1 MNKYELA
8 ENLTKLANELF
19 AKETKLLNIEEGFIE
34 NINNVVLDKATKLA
48 LGDGEEF
55 DEVNASALIS
65 QFIKF
70 KAIPEMET
78 WIIDDMLKFDST
90 ESFLGRERTTD
101 EIILYATPKE
111 FFDNCDIFGEDYPKQ
126 FYKYA
131 LFPENR
137 FPEYVRNFTFI
148 NDIKY
153 IFKIYIK
160 YLPPETNNRNK
171 EELALRILVE
181 RKVG

>member
-8 ENLTKLANELF
+8 TELAKLANELF
-19 AKETKLLNIEEGFIE
+19 KKETKLLNIEEGFIE
-34 NINNVVLDKATKLA
+34 NINNVVLDKAARFA
-48 LGDGEEF
+48 LDEEF
-55 DEVNASALIS
+55 NEVNTSELIS
-65 QFIKF
+65 QFIRF

-101 EIILYATPKE
+101 EIILYSTHKE
-111 FFDNCDIFGEDYPKQ
+111 FFDNYRIFGEDYAKQ
-126 FYKYA
+126 LSKYA

-160 YLPPETNNRNK
+160 YLPPETNNANR